1 MAYFMLSLGLLT
13 NGSDDRGNF
22 MKFSR
27 RDLLK
32 TSASASAALIAA
44 PALLTRTAL
53 GADAPILVGS
63 LHDQAGP
70 LGATGVPM
78 VDALML
84 AIDEVNAAGGL
95 LGKPLKLIHYDTQS
109 NIQMY
114 SQYAQELALKDK
126 VAVVHGGITSASRE
140 AIRPTFDRYK
150 IPYFYNTLYEG
161 GVCDRNTFCT
171 GTTPAQ
177 TVEKLV
183 PYTMKKG
190 GKKAYIIAADYNYGQ
205 ITAKWM
211 KKYVQDNGGEVVSTD
226 FFPLDV
232 TNFGPTIS
240 KIQAAKPD
248 ILLSALVGSNHTAFY
263 RQWTSAGMK
272 AQIPIASTTFGLVNE
287 PETLDAKES
296 DGVIGAYGYFEEL
309 VTPASTK
316 FVETLKKGYP
326 KIPYISELA
335 AATYE
340 GFYLWVAGVKA
351 AGSIDRAKVIDA
363 LESGLSFDGPS
374 GKVTLD
380 HATHHATR
388 NAYLAAVKD
397 KKWGVIETYEAQKP
411 LDTAGVCDLVKNPRD
426 NQQYVIKI

>member
-1 MAYFMLSLGLLT
+1 MDFT
-13 NGSDDRGNF
+13 RRG
-22 MKFSR
+22 
-27 RDLLK
+27 LLK
-32 TSASASAALIAA
+32 TGVSASALIAA
-44 PALLTRTAL
+44 PALLTRSAL
-53 GADAPILVGS
+53 AAEPILVGS
-63 LHDQAGP
+63 LHDQSGP
-70 LGATGVPM
+70 LGASGVPM
-78 VDALML
+78 VDALMM
-84 AIDEVNAAGGL
+84 AVEEVNAAGGL
-95 LGKPLKLIHYDTQS
+95 LGRPVKLVNYDTQS
-109 NIQMY
+109 SIQMY

-183 PYTMKKG
+183 PYAVKKW

-211 KKYVQDNGGEVVSTD
+211 KKYVQDLGGEIVTTD

-248 ILLSALVGSNHTAFY
+248 ILLSALVGGNHTAFY

-287 PETLDAKES
+287 PETLDAQES
-296 DGVIGAYGYFEEL
+296 DGVVGAYGFFEEL
-309 VTPASTK
+309 TTPAATK
-316 FVETLKKGYP
+316 FVGGLKKTYP

-340 GFYLWVAGVKA
+340 GFYLWAAGVKA
-351 AGSIDRAKVIDA
+351 AGSLDRMKVIEA
-363 LESGLSFDGPS
+363 LEGGVSFDGPS
-374 GKVTLD
+374 GKVVLD

-388 NAYLAAVKD
+388 NAYLAVVKD
-397 KKWGVIETYEAQKP
+397 KKWSVIESYEAQKP
-411 LDTAGVCDLVKNPRD
+411 LDTAGVCDLIKNPRD